1 MINKDNLKALL
12 ESLKFIQ
19 KNDIFSK
26 NFPKIDAHLKVDFKK
41 SELVYPIEKG
51 FKIHGEFTCN
61 FSADENFVVF
71 ECVNR
76 LFEKGYKP
84 EHIELE
90 PKWKVGHGASGGRA
104 DILIKDNSGKSL
116 LIIECKKDESE
127 FKKEWNNTL
136 QRGGQMLTYAKQAG
150 TTQYVCLYVSDFV
163 DGKVSCKSHIIS
175 LKDNEKLLEE
185 LADKKPLS
193 FKEAKALEVEDIYKA
208 WRETYNLDF
217 STKGIFEDD
226 ILPYQIGKQK
236 YAAKDLLEVSSK
248 DIQSKY
254 HEFATI
260 LRQHNVSGRE
270 NSFDKLVNLFLCKI
284 VDESKNPEDL
294 KFNWKG
300 IAYDSYFDLQ
310 DRLTPIVRLIVI
322 IPNNAVDVKF
332 LKLVVNRLD
341 FTNSGAVIPQ
351 LTVPNVKNLKI
362 PVPPIAEQEKLVS
375 QIEKL
380 EQIIAKNQAKIDD
393 APEKKKAIMKNYL

>member
-12 ESLKFIQ
+12 ESLKFTQ

-26 NFPKIDAHLKVDFKK
+26 YFPKIDAHLKVDFKK
-41 SELVYPIEKG
+41 NELVYPIEKG
-51 FKIHGEFTCN
+51 FKVHGEFTCN

-163 DGKVSCKSHIIS
+163 DGKVSPKSHIIS

-236 YAAKDLLEVSSK
+236 YATKDLLEVSSK

-270 NSFDKLVNLFLCKI
+270 NAFDKLINLFLCKI

-310 DRLTPIVRLIVI
+310 DRLQLLYQ
-322 IPNNAVDVKF
+322 AGMKEFLAEDV
-332 LKLVVNRLD
+332 NMLD
-341 FTNSGAVIPQ
+341 KSF
-351 LTVPNVKNLKI
+351 
-362 PVPPIAEQEKLVS
+362 
-375 QIEKL
+375 
-380 EQIIAKNQAKIDD
+380 
-393 APEKKKAIMKNYL
+393 